1 MITFPNQRV
10 VLVWCGGDG
19 EIAVMLSLPLSS
31 DSRVFWGPL
40 PQSHS
45 LEAARWQWT
54 QFDFPALTGGL
65 SQLLSGSL
73 WPDTHPGG
81 LPEDRPLER
90 APLHLWPSGDPQEAK
105 QNKRMRLL
113 SLWSQFHHD
122 WDCRNINKI
131 NEHYIKCKRYL
142 QPCSHQLVSP
152 PVFIPAL
159 THPGVSACVMVQLY
173 TRVSPENCR
182 HCHTLFGTQN
192 EKEKRS
198 WFWGPACGFLSSA
211 LSVLLTSA
219 FFSSA
224 SFHPCTPSSLL
235 PSSFQFPV
243 FLVALAGRLL
253 PILQTCLE
261 PRDCGTQAG
270 SALPPTYL

>member
-65 SQLLSGSL
+65 SQLLSRSL

-192 EKEKRS
+192 EKSAAGFEAQRVVSSLPLSLFS
-198 WFWGPACGFLSSA
+198 WP
-211 LSVLLTSA
+211 LL
-219 FFSSA
+219 
-224 SFHPCTPSSLL
+224 SSLL
-235 PSSFQFPV
+235 HPFT
-243 FLVALAGRLL
+243 L
-253 PILQTCLE
+253 
-261 PRDCGTQAG
+261 
-270 SALPPTYL
+270 ALPLPCSPLLFSSRFSS